1 MKIKKLTKFK
11 ILTVYCDC
19 SAKLAKYQKGGSG
32 RLIKLQKHRI
42 VKDYFDIFIN
52 NLDAKNSDVL
62 CPECKNR
69 FATIQLIGGKYV
81 YKINQGQLG
90 NIK

>member
-1 MKIKKLTKFK
+1 MKKLTKFR
-11 ILTVYCDC
+11 ILTVYCKC

-42 VKDYFDIFIN
+42 VKDYFDIFLN

-62 CPECKNR
+62 CPMCKNR
-69 FATIQLIGGKYV
+69 FATIQLISGKYM

>member
-1 MKIKKLTKFK
+1 MTKPAKLKT
-11 ILTVYCDC
+11 LTIFCDC
-19 SAKLAKYQKGGSG
+19 GAKLAKYQKGGTG

-42 VKDYFDIFIN
+42 SKDYFDIFLN

>member
-1 MKIKKLTKFK
+1 MTKLSKFR
-11 ILTVYCDC
+11 ILTVYCKC
-19 SAKLAKYQKGGSG
+19 SVKLLKYQKGGSG

-52 NLDAKNSDVL
+52 NFDDKNSDVS
-62 CPECKNR
+62 CPDCKKR
-69 FATIQLIGGKYV
+69 FCTIQLIGGKYV

>member
-1 MKIKKLTKFK
+1 MKKLTKFR
-11 ILTVYCDC
+11 ILTVYCKC
-19 SAKLAKYQKGGSG
+19 SAKLVKYQKGGSG

-52 NLDAKNSDVL
+52 NFDHKNSDVL
-62 CPECKNR
+62 CPNCKKR
-69 FATIQLIGGKYV
+69 FCTIQLIGGKYV